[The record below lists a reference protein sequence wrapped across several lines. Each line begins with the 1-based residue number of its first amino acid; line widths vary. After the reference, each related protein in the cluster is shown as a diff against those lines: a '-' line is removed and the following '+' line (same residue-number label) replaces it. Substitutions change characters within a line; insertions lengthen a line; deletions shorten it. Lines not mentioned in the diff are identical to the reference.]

1 MKRVV
6 SDDDAPQDGVLVFP
20 FPPDS
25 PLSDKEQ
32 TTKTTAENQEEEE
45 DMSVTMLHAEC
56 RRRGLVTS
64 GPKVLLLERL
74 RAHRAGEAVLMKK
87 PRLVPSSSVL
97 SSDRG
102 VGHIPLSIGHHKGT
116 ETFLALPHD
125 LIKRVLLPHV
135 ECADLFSLAMTCK
148 YLHNDCIAEAA
159 ARSKDIFDNH
169 RFASP
174 MTLHLL
180 CLLTDMT
187 RRMMRLTGC
196 SIATNQL
203 IDGQFWTDPHRRTR
217 AFTTV
222 GIGNSDTLYADA
234 LRNKA
239 SVCPRLVRWNMQ
251 PCIGGPYT
259 PIEYQAAEWTL
270 HTKNGTEN
278 AMSALSFDRAQ
289 KEAREKEAELI
300 AGHKKNRA
308 SELNKALFGSKVEI
322 RAFEYSDDTKDTR
335 VTPVGLAVLKM
346 FGMTDHRQCR
356 TFINRAS
363 PTLPTVV
370 RNMTK
375 DLAFYQEYQKGAR
388 NKTVVNSILAYMQL
402 DASSENWARLS
413 VWIPAFFCLDPD
425 APGALVP
432 NLLMLTPGYIQSLVQ
447 WVAQT
452 NTLPTTTSTLCPRD
466 KSYVHAVF
474 LMQNCVENPAVH
486 YQVDLSKPLPIVP
499 EAKHAAPAGYVSTA
513 FWQKAEQ
520 FPLGAAIKPRA
531 AQNKSWFG
539 APMYIDIDHGL
550 PPLISIVR
558 PTLE

>member
-1 MKRVV
+1 
-6 SDDDAPQDGVLVFP
+6 
-20 FPPDS
+20 
-25 PLSDKEQ
+25 
-32 TTKTTAENQEEEE
+32 
-45 DMSVTMLHAEC
+45 
-56 RRRGLVTS
+56 
-64 GPKVLLLERL
+64 
-74 RAHRAGEAVLMKK
+74 MKK
-87 PRLVPSSSVL
+87 PRLAPSSSVL

-135 ECADLFSLAMTCK
+135 ECADLFSLAVTCK

-159 ARSKDIFDNH
+159 ARSKYIFDNH
-169 RFASP
+169 RLASP

-180 CLLTDMT
+180 CLLTDIT

-196 SIATNQL
+196 GLTMTDRL
-203 IDGQFWTDPHRRTR
+203 VDGQYWTDSHRRQR
-217 AFTTV
+217 ACTT
-222 GIGNSDTLYADA
+222 IGAENSDGFYTDA
-234 LRNKA
+234 LMAKA
-239 SVCPRLVRWNMQ
+239 SIWPRLARWNMQ
-251 PCIGGPYT
+251 PCAGGSYV
-259 PIEYQAAEWTL
+259 PIEYQAARWTL
-270 HTKNGTEN
+270 TTKDGTE
-278 AMSALSFDRAQ
+278 SALFALTFARAQ
-289 KEAREKEAELI
+289 EEARKKEAALI
-300 AGHKKNRA
+300 SGHKKNRA
-308 SELNKALFGSKVEI
+308 SELNKALFGSDVEI
-322 RAFEYSDDTKDTR
+322 RAFEYSDDTKDML

-452 NTLPTTTSTLCPRD
+452 NTLPTTTCTLCPRD
-466 KSYVHAVF
+466 KPHVHAVF